1 MQSSVTN
8 PEKLAVVAVT
18 RDETK
23 VWRHGIGP
31 EDLPEVVT
39 SPIEVDHR
47 HKRTGQYHHG
57 HDTDH
62 DYPEYYEAISAMLRE
77 IDVALLLGHGDGKGS
92 AVDKFQ
98 EYLSKEHPQL
108 ASKVLDTLSVNLNAM
123 SDHQITMNAR
133 QWFEK
138 NFRKLA
144 TWHDRQPKRWFT
156 GG

>member
-8 PEKLAVVAVT
+8 PEKLAIVAVT
-18 RDETK
+18 RDQAK

-31 EDLPEVVT
+31 EDLPEVVDA
-39 SPIEVDHR
+39 PIEVDHR
-47 HKRTGQYHHG
+47 HRRTGQNHHG

-62 DYPEYYEAISAMLRE
+62 EYPEYYEAISSLIRE
-77 IDVALLLGHGDGKGS
+77 IDVVLLMGHGEGKGS
-92 AVDKFQ
+92 AVEKFHK
-98 EYLSKEHPQL
+98 YLLKEHPQL
-108 ASKVLDTLSVNLNAM
+108 AGKVLDILAVNLNAM
-123 SDHQITMNAR
+123 SDNQITMNAR

>member
-1 MQSSVTN
+1 
-8 PEKLAVVAVT
+8 
-18 RDETK
+18 
-23 VWRHGIGP
+23 
-31 EDLPEVVT
+31 
-39 SPIEVDHR
+39 
-47 HKRTGQYHHG
+47 
-57 HDTDH
+57 
-62 DYPEYYEAISAMLRE
+62 MLRE
-77 IDVALLLGHGDGKGS
+77 IDVVLLLGHGEGKGS